1 MKEKTKNFIKRWWFD
16 IIFCFVVLF
25 IAKWVYGCNEKK
37 GSDMIPQEAEWVD
50 NTDNTYNKIYFDKE
64 FSDLKKENKA
74 LYDSLKKYKNKIDYL
89 VQFSYEKSYSSGKVE
104 TADTTQKTEA
114 KTFTY
119 ESEPNDTFEYKLRIN
134 ADKEPYWYDLDAK
147 VKDKITLVNMK
158 TDGSDVN
165 QLSIKSDIKAE
176 IGNVTT
182 FNKQQKES
190 FLKHFKVAPSVTFGY
205 DVLNNNMGIVVGVS
219 LSYVYF

>member
-1 MKEKTKNFIKRWWFD
+1 M
-16 IIFCFVVLF
+16 
-25 IAKWVYGCNEKK
+25 
-37 GSDMIPQEAEWVD
+37 
-50 NTDNTYNKIYFDKE
+50 
-64 FSDLKKENKA
+64 
-74 LYDSLKKYKNKIDYL
+74 
-89 VQFSYEKSYSSGKVE
+89 
-104 TADTTQKTEA
+104 
-114 KTFTY
+114 
-119 ESEPNDTFEYKLRIN
+119 
-134 ADKEPYWYDLDAK
+134 DAK

-165 QLSIKSDIKAE
+165 QLSIKSDIKAD

-205 DVLNNNMGIVVGVS
+205 DVINNNMGMVVGIS

>member
-1 MKEKTKNFIKRWWFD
+1 MD
-16 IIFCFVVLF
+16 S
-25 IAKWVYGCNEKK
+25 KK
-37 GSDMIPQEAEWVD
+37 IHSVIGLHHIP
-50 NTDNTYNKIYFDKE
+50 
-64 FSDLKKENKA
+64 
-74 LYDSLKKYKNKIDYL
+74 
-89 VQFSYEKSYSSGKVE
+89 
-104 TADTTQKTEA
+104 

-147 VKDKITLVNMK
+147 VKDKITLANMK